1 MEMPFCINCG
11 RELTSGESLCRHCG
25 DSGKIYVP
33 ATDGAAAA
41 GRQKGALM
49 VLCGDRSLGLF
60 KRIKAYAVFFR
71 DRVVFAHLSRER
83 EKAEGKAML
92 RGLKNKEHSLLQ
104 NIVNR
109 FNLWI
114 YYGERYYDMNV
125 ESMLNENPSNFSIPN
140 DEVSEFFFK
149 ASQEDADTDE
159 SGSWIGEI
167 VIRSAGGETV
177 DICHNYRDSNNK
189 IKGILRDLYGDRLIY
204 RESEVMVYP
213 GEGQA
218 YNSRRFY

>member
-1 MEMPFCINCG
+1 MPFCINCG

-25 DSGKIYVP
+25 DNGKIYVP
-33 ATDGAAAA
+33 SLRTAFAAA

-49 VLCGDRSLGLF
+49 VLCGDHAAWAFF
-60 KRIKAYAVFFR
+60 KRIKAYTVFFR

-149 ASQEDADTDE
+149 REPEDADTDE
-159 SGSWIGEI
+159 SGSLD
-167 VIRSAGGETV
+167 RR
-177 DICHNYRDSNNK
+177 DRDSVPPAGRPWTYA
-189 IKGILRDLYGDRLIY
+189 IITGTRTTR
-204 RESEVMVYP
+204 
-213 GEGQA
+213 
-218 YNSRRFY
+218 SRGSFATCTETG